1 MKKTTLR
8 MMISSLEPPRGPK
21 NNKTRKKLTRSP
33 KLLKLMPTKAT
44 QMKGPLNSKEEMET
58 VEVATT
64 VMKDVAVREATIVT
78 TDVAVREA
86 TTVMKDVAVREATTE
101 DHERTTNRKKVSN
114 ADIKREVVDRE
125 EITTVEVATRARNL
139 RESDSIRITLTKTP
153 TTASFTATIP
163 ISL

>member
-1 MKKTTLR
+1 MKTTTLR

-21 NNKTRKKLTRSP
+21 NNKTRRKLTRSP
-33 KLLKLMPTKAT
+33 KLLKLMPTKTT

-64 VMKDVAVREATIVT
+64 VMKDVAAKEATIVT

-86 TTVMKDVAVREATTE
+86 TTVMKDVAVSQATTK
-101 DHERTTNRKKVSN
+101 DQERTTNRKEVSN

-125 EITTVEVATRARNL
+125 EITTVEVATRARIL
-139 RESDSIRITLTKTP
+139 RENDSILIILIRTQ

-163 ISL
+163 ISF

>member
-64 VMKDVAVREATIVT
+64 VMKDVAVREAT
-78 TDVAVREA
+78 
-86 TTVMKDVAVREATTE
+86 TE

-125 EITTVEVATRARNL
+125 EITTVEVVTRARIL
-139 RESDSIRITLTKTP
+139 RESDLTLLILIRTQ

-163 ISL
+163 ISSSRL